1 MGSIV
6 AQEII
11 GRITDK
17 PTTPELPEGTCFAY
31 LSMEPPQV
39 VRIESRYRI
48 RGDGEIM
55 QNISQKRENNPQGE
69 EDAWL
74 NTWHG
79 ALFGAATKR

>member
-1 MGSIV
+1 
-6 AQEII
+6 
-11 GRITDK
+11 
-17 PTTPELPEGTCFAY
+17 
-31 LSMEPPQV
+31 MEPPQV